1 MIGNRQ
7 IMKKRAFVL
16 FGSILFVFMC
26 VMGMKLFNQSY
37 AAPVTKS
44 SKIPTE
50 DFVSNYTGGDSTI
63 NFISDSLSR
72 NPSYSNYLHNFNVVP
87 NYRVSD
93 NSHPLYTLMKNLT
106 FPAATENFEMT
117 ENNPIKVKDRGVLY
131 ILSHGYNSTNTTNTV
146 FSQGKYGGVSDNSTK
161 EYITQIALWLYLFE
175 NKNLFADNYCAVVKD
190 DINSCDFYIEGS
202 TDIMTGE
209 NVRQV
214 ILEASK
220 QENYVYLNYILQL
233 VDEAEA
239 YREKEVNSSAMT
251 GIADGKV
258 SYVIDKSGEFFV
270 TEEITPTPSE
280 NVENYMNY
288 SVSIHDPNKY
298 GVYLIDNDNQVITN
312 MSNLSGSFK
321 IYVPLQ
327 KNLEEMDLS
336 SVQIQIIGQFV
347 KLDAIGYHVTSSS
360 NKLVDK
366 NKKQVFSDV
375 LLGYVPTENASVG
388 FSLGNFTRISKVDA
402 TNEKELPGASLTVTN
417 KNDSSKSWTWVSGDS
432 PHYLSLSNGEY
443 QLCETLAPEGYMLN
457 TTCIDFT
464 VDGNKVTTVQMKNN
478 PKVYV
483 PNTSSFLS
491 RSLYIVGGVLV
502 LLGLG
507 ITSAILWKK
516 KKVKH

>member
-175 NKNLFADNYCAVVKD
+175 NKNLFARGECA
-190 DINSCDFYIEGS
+190 
-202 TDIMTGE
+202 
-209 NVRQV
+209 
-214 ILEASK
+214 
-220 QENYVYLNYILQL
+220 
-233 VDEAEA
+233 
-239 YREKEVNSSAMT
+239 
-251 GIADGKV
+251 
-258 SYVIDKSGEFFV
+258 SGYFR
-270 TEEITPTPSE
+270 
-280 NVENYMNY
+280 
-288 SVSIHDPNKY
+288 SI
-298 GVYLIDNDNQVITN
+298 
-312 MSNLSGSFK
+312 
-321 IYVPLQ
+321 
-327 KNLEEMDLS
+327 
-336 SVQIQIIGQFV
+336 
-347 KLDAIGYHVTSSS
+347 
-360 NKLVDK
+360 
-366 NKKQVFSDV
+366 
-375 LLGYVPTENASVG
+375 
-388 FSLGNFTRISKVDA
+388 
-402 TNEKELPGASLTVTN
+402 
-417 KNDSSKSWTWVSGDS
+417 
-432 PHYLSLSNGEY
+432 
-443 QLCETLAPEGYMLN
+443 
-457 TTCIDFT
+457 
-464 VDGNKVTTVQMKNN
+464 
-478 PKVYV
+478 
-483 PNTSSFLS
+483 
-491 RSLYIVGGVLV
+491 
-502 LLGLG
+502 
-507 ITSAILWKK
+507 
-516 KKVKH
+516 